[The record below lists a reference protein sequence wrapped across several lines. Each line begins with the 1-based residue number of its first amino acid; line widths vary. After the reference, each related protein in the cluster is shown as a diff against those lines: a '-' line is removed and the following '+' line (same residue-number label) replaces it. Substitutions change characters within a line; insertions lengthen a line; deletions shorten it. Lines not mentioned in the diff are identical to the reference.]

1 MKKKIGFSGI
11 FALLLLVFS
20 LQAQA
25 IAPGPAPTPP
35 PAPDP
40 YAACIGVTKAIFWS
54 SEYLEYAIRGK
65 FFPFTC
71 GTIHVGGWNMDAV
84 YSASDTRVMLMVLQG
99 NPWGW
104 GEPPTIEMKLNQE
117 YVAAQLSM
125 LQFGGADW
133 GAKKTPLKCYG
144 FTTSLLLGNGTLI
157 TPETQLGVL
166 FNETYLAFKDRR
178 YDDYLPL
185 WNFYWRLNGGDL
197 SYPHYNYKG
206 MVDDA
211 MYCCEE
217 VTDQGNGIVNGSHCQ
232 AIKDW
237 QSYKCQGYSFSC
249 TGEMVSPAGVA
260 GCKVVP

>member
-1 MKKKIGFSGI
+1 MKKRVASLGLFV
-11 FALLLLVFS
+11 LLLLIFS

-40 YAACIGVTKAIFWS
+40 YAGCAGLQKATFWS
-54 SEYLEYAIRGK
+54 SEYLPLKVSAKWY
-65 FFPFTC
+65 PYS
-71 GTIHVGGWNMDAV
+71 GTFHVGGWNMDAC
-84 YSASDTRVMLMVLQG
+84 YSTSNTQTIIMVLQG

-104 GEPPTIEMKLNQE
+104 GEPPTIDMKLNQE

-133 GAKKTPLKCYG
+133 GARKTPLKCYG
-144 FTTSLLLGNGTLI
+144 FTTSLLLGNGHLI

-166 FNETYLAFKDRR
+166 FDETYVAFKDRR
-178 YDDYLPL
+178 LEDYLPL

-237 QSYKCQGYSFSC
+237 EGYKCHGYSFSC
-249 TGEMVSPAGVA
+249 AGEMVSPAGVA